1 MSRKLRQDRCQSG
14 GGFHVGTR
22 IRNGGLTDTRRLLV
36 RDRIDSIKLVLSLSA
51 LSSNVLSD
59 YHGVAY

>member
-1 MSRKLRQDRCQSG
+1 
-14 GGFHVGTR
+14 VGTR